1 MSKHFESGSSKHS
14 KVTKVAATTVSACVV
29 AGALLVMAFIPGRQL
44 SFGNANPANA
54 SVVQEV
60 SPKVMDQY
68 CPAQMGLADTGTYG
82 DREFQASVGDLASS
96 ARYAAFGSIFH
107 AQVSPLG
114 DDSKSTVLQGP
125 QSDDADSTA
134 DSVVVASSDSA
145 EAPQV
150 FETAGS
156 ERRNRGE
163 WIHGLLGEQWRYR
176 RCGRLYM
183 HQHAIEPELP
193 HFRDEGGH
201 HPATAHRESYR
212 QVDDCAAF
220 HDGDGTR
227 ADCDGHAKQCRGWR
241 RRTEDR
247 GSGSR
252 GT

>member
-150 FETAGS
+150 FET
-156 ERRNRGE
+156 R
-163 WIHGLLGEQWRYR
+163 LLGASAGTGASGSMAEQWRYR